1 MCSFREALPQNAQL
15 HTQRF
20 LWKGFPSILVLYF
33 ECWKCEDYIINIEWY
48 DQKVTTIMMKRQ

>member
-1 MCSFREALPQNAQL
+1 MCSFREAFPKNAQI

-20 LWKGFPSILVLYF
+20 LRKGFPSILMFYF
-33 ECWKCEDYIINIEWY
+33 ECLKCEDYIINIEWY